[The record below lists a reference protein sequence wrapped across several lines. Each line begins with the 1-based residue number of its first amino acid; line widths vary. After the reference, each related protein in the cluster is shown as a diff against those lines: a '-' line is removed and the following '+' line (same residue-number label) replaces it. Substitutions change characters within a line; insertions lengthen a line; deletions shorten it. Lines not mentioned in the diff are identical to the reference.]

1 MYSLKHD
8 QDHHLF
14 LKTLLTAQIKLL
26 LWHLGRFKLMEYNF
40 HWHSHLPGSYGVAK
54 NMQSCQIMVISARK
68 KTCQGYALQTLSPPL
83 ANLAYGCSFAFS
95 SQPTELSSTSGH
107 IHMACISM
115 GGIEFR
121 REFSLKGKWESDH

>member
-1 MYSLKHD
+1 
-8 QDHHLF
+8 
-14 LKTLLTAQIKLL
+14 
-26 LWHLGRFKLMEYNF
+26 
-40 HWHSHLPGSYGVAK
+40 
-54 NMQSCQIMVISARK
+54 MQSCQIMAISARKK

-95 SQPTELSSTSGH
+95 FQPTELNSASGH

-121 REFSLKGKWESDH
+121 REFGLKGKCESDH